1 MNFLRC
7 LFKGIFNLQPA
18 PESPYIIPILQI
30 VSQFTHKYIC
40 LLCFSLLYKIDILV

>member
-18 PESPYIIPILQI
+18 PESQYIIPILQI
-30 VSQFTHKYIC
+30 VRQFTHKYNTFVFC
-40 LLCFSLLYKIDILV
+40 VSLCYIK